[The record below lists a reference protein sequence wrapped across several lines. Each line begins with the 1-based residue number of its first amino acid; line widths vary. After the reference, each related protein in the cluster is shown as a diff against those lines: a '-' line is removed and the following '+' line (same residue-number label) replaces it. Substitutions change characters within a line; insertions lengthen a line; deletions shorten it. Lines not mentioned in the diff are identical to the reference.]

1 MVFWGLYVFSDNFLR
16 ELTKNSPVEIFG
28 FGLLQKSQVG
38 PVNYMLIGLGLM
50 LLMTFRPQGIFG
62 NRKEM
67 ALDGR

>member
-1 MVFWGLYVFSDNFLR
+1 V
-16 ELTKNSPVEIFG
+16 
-28 FGLLQKSQVG
+28 GLLQKSQVG
-38 PVNYMLIGLGLM
+38 PVNYMLIGIGLM

>member
-1 MVFWGLYVFSDNFLR
+1 MKA
-16 ELTKNSPVEIFG
+16 ELTKDGGISIFG
-28 FGLLQKSQVG
+28 VAILQKSQVG
-38 PVNYMLIGLGLM
+38 PVNYMLIGIGLM